1 VDNAMAHLILK
12 KMMTVLMEIQNQ
24 LKEVSDEVMQM
35 ELLQLYQQTKAQVS
49 FLEKKLGVVVMK

>member
-1 VDNAMAHLILK
+1 
-12 KMMTVLMEIQNQ
+12 MMTVLMEIQNQ